1 MTITP
6 AQVYSVITVKE
17 GDNARILYDTL
28 TLGGQPVPLTNA
40 TVSLWWYDTVEDT
53 RTEKSATIVSDVSG
67 SVSYQLTTD
76 DVSEPGVKLLEWSI
90 QFQNGKTLRLP
101 TEGYI
106 KLNISGD
113 LATFFPGGAVGVGV
127 VTPNNWSDFT
137 FIVKPATTTLV
148 GRDVTGSMQTC
159 GLMSDPSTL
168 LTTHGFY
175 FERSGSDAN
184 WFGVVRSA
192 SVQARVDTSVPYT
205 SSTRWYNLTATHDRS
220 FVYFYVDGTLR
231 GTLASSAS
239 SVPGF
244 ASASLGFGY
253 RMAPATASLAYTV
266 SIDLIRLRGNNID
279 R

>member
-113 LATFFPGGAVGVGV
+113 LA
-127 VTPNNWSDFT
+127 D
-137 FIVKPATTTLV
+137 
-148 GRDVTGSMQTC
+148 
-159 GLMSDPSTL
+159 
-168 LTTHGFY
+168 
-175 FERSGSDAN
+175 
-184 WFGVVRSA
+184 
-192 SVQARVDTSVPYT
+192 
-205 SSTRWYNLTATHDRS
+205 
-220 FVYFYVDGTLR
+220 
-231 GTLASSAS
+231 
-239 SVPGF
+239 
-244 ASASLGFGY
+244 
-253 RMAPATASLAYTV
+253 
-266 SIDLIRLRGNNID
+266 
-279 R
+279 